1 MVKIIKTKI
10 SQNSEGKPF
19 VSLKLQGEP
28 EFVQSQQ
35 TGRMYLTAKTC
46 YVTSTFDEATAN
58 ALIGKEL
65 PGTVER
71 VPSEP
76 YEYKVESTG
85 ELIVLAHR
93 YEYKPEPTPVPV
105 ESLVQPEVIP
115 QYSLSDELADTLALH
130 AMKSKKA

>member
-10 SQNSEGKPF
+10 SQNSEGKSF
-19 VSLKLQGEP
+19 VSLKLQGDP

-46 YVTSTFDEATAN
+46 YVTSTFDEAVAN

-76 YEYKVESTG
+76 YEYKIDSTG
-85 ELIVLAHR
+85 EVIVLSHR
-93 YEYKPEPTPVPV
+93 YEYRPALKPIPANSV
-105 ESLVQPEVIP
+105 EQHVSDPHYYGLT
-115 QYSLSDELADTLALH
+115 DELAD
-130 AMKSKKA
+130 MKA

>member
-10 SQNSEGKPF
+10 SQNKEGKSF
-19 VSLKLQGEP
+19 VSLKLQGDP
-28 EFVQSQQ
+28 EFVQSMQ
-35 TGRMYLTAKTC
+35 TGKMYLTAKTC

-65 PGTVER
+65 TGTVER

-85 ELIVLAHR
+85 EIMVLTHR
-93 YEYKPEPTPVPV
+93 YEYRPASVPENNNLQAAG
-105 ESLVQPEVIP
+105 E
-115 QYSLSDELADTLALH
+115 QYDEFAELK
-130 AMKSKKA
+130 AMGYKVNA